1 MSTDRPCFRV
11 VAALVERDDRFLVAQ
26 RRPDSRLA
34 LLWEFPG
41 GRVECGES
49 DEAALRRELIE
60 RMALAVRVGPLFLH
74 ARREYRRYDVD
85 FWVYR
90 CTITGPDPR
99 PVRVHA
105 LRWADLEELGR
116 LSFPDA
122 DQDTV
127 DALLGEEAT
136 TEER

>member
-26 RRPDSRLA
+26 RRPDGRLP

-41 GRVECGES
+41 GRAERGET
-49 DEAALRRELIE
+49 DEAALERELLE
-60 RMALAVRVGPLFLH
+60 RMALQVEVGPLFLH

-90 CTITGPDPR
+90 CTIVGPDPR
-99 PVRVHA
+99 PIGVHA
-105 LRWADLEELGR
+105 LRWADVEELGR

-122 DQDTV
+122 DQETV
-127 DALLGEEAT
+127 DALLGEDDT